1 MPKKRISSLSF
12 LDSLSAG
19 QIEPFLHKQE
29 WSVHQVISP
38 LLDRIGPAEVSL
50 MTFNFSNDS
59 LHSLFLC
66 DRITRLRMILDFTV
80 QRNKLDLMLFAAE
93 FIPEIRFSSTHAKV
107 MLVHNDSMDFGIV
120 GSANL
125 NLEVRHESGFWF
137 TRGRFF
143 DYFQEKFESV
153 FADSVPYE

>member
-80 QRNKLDLMLFAAE
+80 QRNKLDLMLCAAE
-93 FIPEIRFSSTHAKV
+93 FIPEIRFSATHAMV
-107 MLVHNDSMDFGIV
+107 MLVHT
-120 GSANL
+120 L
-125 NLEVRHESGFWF
+125 
-137 TRGRFF
+137 
-143 DYFQEKFESV
+143 SV
-153 FADSVPYE
+153 